1 MAELSLSEMQRRV
14 LAFRAE
20 RDWEQFHDPKSQA
33 ISLMLEAAELAEIVQ
48 WHSGET
54 LDAILDEKREAVAD
68 ELVDVLNWVLMIAA
82 DRGVDLSAAFE
93 RKLAANAEKYPV
105 ETSRGVADKYRRA
118 SD

>member
-1 MAELSLSEMQRRV
+1 MTLDEMTAAL
-14 LAFRAE
+14 LAFRRE

-105 ETSRGVADKYRRA
+105 ETSRGVADKYRKA